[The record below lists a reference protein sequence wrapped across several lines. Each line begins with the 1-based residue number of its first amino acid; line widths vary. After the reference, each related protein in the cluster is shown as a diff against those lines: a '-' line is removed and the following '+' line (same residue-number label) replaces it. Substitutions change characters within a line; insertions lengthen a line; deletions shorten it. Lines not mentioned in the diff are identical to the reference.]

1 MALVAAFIDMPQ
13 PVSHKPGDQTD
24 TELQD
29 KGLRGIYYIDRIE
42 KIPNGHADGSAQTAV
57 KAAQDQGAQHTD
69 RISQMNGGGISAG
82 KGNLDLQKGKY
93 YIGKGCKKSGHGNL

>member
-42 KIPNGHADGSAQTAV
+42 KDPQWSCRWLRPDRR

-82 KGNLDLQKGKY
+82 RVIL
-93 YIGKGCKKSGHGNL
+93 ICKR